1 MPGMDG
7 IQLTR
12 QVKTQIETSH
22 IPIILLTARTALIFK
37 MDGLESGADDYITKP
52 FNFNLLQLRIRN
64 LIASRKNLRERY
76 AKDFQRFDNAPNEV
90 SYPDLDQ
97 QFLAKVTEIVEEHI
111 ANSEFSVDDLARKLL
126 MNRKQVYRKIKALTD
141 STPVDFIRAIR
152 LKQAAILLRSRQYT
166 ISEVTYMVG
175 FQDLKYFR
183 ERFKAFFGVNPS
195 DIE

>member
-1 MPGMDG
+1 
-7 IQLTR
+7 
-12 QVKTQIETSH
+12 
-22 IPIILLTARTALIFK
+22 